1 MDREYDSDE
10 DSDDSPDSR
19 DIDDISTND
28 DESIVELRDEYNKI
42 EETLNKLQAK
52 VDQLANAKRYEYY

>member
-42 EETLNKLQAK
+42 EETLNELQAK